1 MSTGFK
7 ISLSISKK
15 SDGSQLFYKID
26 GERFKE
32 NKTLKLH
39 VDTVY
44 KVTLE
49 VLPAN
54 LKISSVSL
62 SGINVDGTST
72 KTDSQSSFTGTWSS
86 GMVQK
91 TSKKVRTFLP
101 LYVQFDDGST
111 IQTSLQCKLYALKDK
126 THVVWGTPLK
136 CIELKCN
143 RREEVNTVSIDE
155 VIFM

>member
-1 MSTGFK
+1 MSAGFK
-7 ISLSISKK
+7 VSLSISKK

-32 NKTLKLH
+32 NKTIKLH

-44 KVTLE
+44 KVTIE
-49 VLPAN
+49 VRPAVE
-54 LKISSVSL
+54 ISNVSL

-72 KTDSQSSFTGTWSS
+72 KTDSQSSFSGTWSS

-101 LYVQFDDGST
+101 LHVQFEDGST

-143 RREEVNTVSIDE
+143 RREELNTVSIDE
-155 VIFM
+155 VTFM